1 MEKALESD
9 GELEK
14 SFRSYLADCFDGPI
28 SDVQRQ
34 ELRRAFFAGAW
45 HTVQATG
52 FLESPKRRVRIG
64 VECQEFKDAVLRGE
78 R

>member
-1 MEKALESD
+1 MVDKAMPEGEVEES
-9 GELEK
+9 
-14 SFRSYLADCFDGPI
+14 FQCYVRACFDGPI

-45 HTVQATG
+45 HVVQATNHR
-52 FLESPKRRVRIG
+52 ETPRRRMRIG
-64 VECQEFKDAVLRGE
+64 AECQEFKEAVLRGE